1 MTALT
6 DLPTRVRS
14 RGPEETVA
22 LAEELVSLLRAGDIV
37 VLSGGIGAGKTV
49 FAKGVARALGIGADA
64 VTSPTF
70 PLHNIYE
77 GTLTLNHFDF
87 YRLGSEQEARDLG
100 IDELADGQALTLI
113 EWGDRF
119 PDVVRP
125 PYLHVDL
132 QLGET
137 DDERWLSVRRV

>member
-1 MTALT
+1 MTAVT
-6 DLPTRVRS
+6 DLPARVLS
-14 RGPEETVA
+14 RGPAETMA
-22 LAEELVSLLRAGDIV
+22 LAEQLVSVLRPGDIV

-49 FAKGVARALGIGADA
+49 FAKGVARALGIGVDA
-64 VTSPTF
+64 VTSPSF

-87 YRLGSEQEARDLG
+87 YRLESEQEARALG
-100 IDELADGQALTLI
+100 IDELADAQALTLI

-119 PDVVRP
+119 PGVVRP

-132 QLGET
+132 ELGET
-137 DDERWLSVRRV
+137 DDERWVSVRRV

>member
-1 MTALT
+1 MTAVT
-6 DLPTRVRS
+6 DLPARVLS
-14 RGPEETVA
+14 RGPDETMA
-22 LAEELVSLLRAGDIV
+22 LAAQLVSVLQPGDVV

-49 FAKGVARALGIGADA
+49 FAKGVARALGIGVDA
-64 VTSPTF
+64 VTSPSF

-87 YRLGSEQEARDLG
+87 YRLGSEHEARDLG
-100 IDELADGQALTLI
+100 IDDLADGALTLI

>member
-1 MTALT
+1 MTALI
-6 DLPTRVRS
+6 DLPARVLS
-14 RGPEETVA
+14 RGPDATMA
-22 LAEELVSLLRAGDIV
+22 LAEELVSVLRPGDV
-37 VLSGGIGAGKTV
+37 LVLSGGIGAGKTV

-87 YRLGSEQEARDLG
+87 YRLRSEQEARDLG
-100 IDELADGQALTLI
+100 VDELADGQALTLI

-119 PDVVRP
+119 PAVVRP

-132 QLGET
+132 ELGET
-137 DDERWLSVRRV
+137 DDERWVSVRRV